1 VARTPLGPGS
11 EGTKGAIRLD
21 TQEQKV
27 NDATVI
33 AIMPTNPLNLF
44 GPFQRDATEMTRA
57 DIFIRIE
64 ALRQQLVA
72 KYAPEKII
80 LFGSAAR
87 EGEEINDV
95 DLFIIKDDVPHLG
108 ADRIRELYRLMDTD
122 LPVDYLVYRPKEV
135 AKRLS
140 LGDPFVVG
148 VLREGRV
155 LYG

>member
-1 VARTPLGPGS
+1 
-11 EGTKGAIRLD
+11 
-21 TQEQKV
+21 
-27 NDATVI
+27 
-33 AIMPTNPLNLF
+33 
-44 GPFQRDATEMTRA
+44 MTRA
-57 DIFIRIE
+57 DIFSRIE
-64 ALRQQLVA
+64 ALKQQLVD

-87 EGEEINDV
+87 DGEEINDV

-122 LPVDYLVYRPKEV
+122 LPVDYLVYRPEEV
-135 AKRLS
+135 AERLS
-140 LGDPFVVG
+140 VGDPFVVG

>member
-1 VARTPLGPGS
+1 
-11 EGTKGAIRLD
+11 
-21 TQEQKV
+21 
-27 NDATVI
+27 
-33 AIMPTNPLNLF
+33 
-44 GPFQRDATEMTRA
+44 MTRA
-57 DIFIRIE
+57 EIFSRIE
-64 ALRQQLVA
+64 ALSQQLVA

-80 LFGSAAR
+80 LFGSAAC
-87 EGEEINDV
+87 EQGEINDV

-135 AKRLS
+135 ADRLL
-140 LGDPFVVG
+140 LGDPFVVS

>member
-1 VARTPLGPGS
+1 
-11 EGTKGAIRLD
+11 
-21 TQEQKV
+21 
-27 NDATVI
+27 
-33 AIMPTNPLNLF
+33 
-44 GPFQRDATEMTRA
+44 MTR
-57 DIFIRIE
+57 DEISIQIE

-87 EGEEINDV
+87 EAGEVNDI

-122 LPVDYLVYRPKEV
+122 LPVDYMVYRPQEV
-135 AKRLS
+135 AERLS

-148 VLREGRV
+148 VLKEGRV

>member
-1 VARTPLGPGS
+1 
-11 EGTKGAIRLD
+11 
-21 TQEQKV
+21 
-27 NDATVI
+27 
-33 AIMPTNPLNLF
+33 
-44 GPFQRDATEMTRA
+44 MTRA

-80 LFGSAAR
+80 LFGSAAHE
-87 EGEEINDV
+87 EGEINDI

-122 LPVDYLVYRPKEV
+122 LPVDYLVYRPAEV
-135 AKRLS
+135 AERLS
-140 LGDPFVVG
+140 LGDPFVFS
-148 VLREGRV
+148 VLKEGRV